1 MSFAPTQLKH
11 EEIPEKREF
20 SPPNPLEN
28 SLSAQGQGGRSMEL
42 EYDASNREKIM
53 DFDRKLEKLLSFSE
67 RDEDLL
73 LGLERESQES
83 ARTLQNKEENKVRAV
98 VNLLIDIQ
106 LSKLEAKL
114 TYLEEFEKLIWY
126 EKTELEVLQR
136 MNIAERVNLAFKK
149 NELSKQLSQNSHF
162 GPHTAEKSKG
172 NEEIGQEKT
181 GKNEKFEEDSR
192 EIEQNLDDGGEREQD
207 EGKVEDFGEEIEG
220 N

>member
-1 MSFAPTQLKH
+1 MQDSL
-11 EEIPEKREF
+11 
-20 SPPNPLEN
+20 NPQP
-28 SLSAQGQGGRSMEL
+28 SAQGQGDKPMDL
-42 EYDASNREKIM
+42 EYDSSNREKIL
-53 DFDRKLEKLLSFSE
+53 DFDKKLESLLSFSE

-83 ARTLQNKEENKVRAV
+83 ARNLQNKEENKVRAV

-149 NELSKQLSQNSHF
+149 NELSKQMSQNSHF
-162 GPHTAEKSKG
+162 AGHGDKMAARNDEEK
-172 NEEIGQEKT
+172 EKT
-181 GKNEKFEEDSR
+181 EKFEEEQGDCEKEE
-192 EIEQNLDDGGEREQD
+192 EIERIEEMED
-207 EGKVEDFGEEIEG
+207 KVEDFEK